1 MNVYTYSQ
9 ARQNLSEVLNCAK
22 NEPVLI
28 RRRSGDTF
36 SIIPQKE
43 KMSPF
48 DISGVKTKA
57 SMSDILASIKES
69 RSR

>member
-28 RRRSGDTF
+28 RRRCGDTF
-36 SIIPQKE
+36 SIIPQQTKT
-43 KMSPF
+43 SPF

-69 RSR
+69 RSK